1 MRLYSYVVARD
12 FGFAPNPFYGL
23 CTLATCKPEIRRTAR
38 IGDWIVGTGS
48 KQKALEG
55 RLVYAM
61 RVTEEFGFDQFWSDA
76 RCHEKRPNLHASRMQ
91 AFGDNVYHRDS
102 SGLWQQENSHHSL
115 KDGSPNPDN
124 VKHDTQTDRVL
135 VSDNFTYWGGDGPEI
150 PPRFRDWEGFDICA
164 NRGHKCQFPDDL
176 VTAFTEWLTTVW
188 GPGYVGRPAEW

>member
-1 MRLYSYVVARD
+1 MRLYSYVIARD

-23 CTLATCKPEIRRTAR
+23 CTLATCKPEIRRTAKV
-38 IGDWIVGTGS
+38 GDWIVGTGS
-48 KQKALEG
+48 KQKHLEG

-61 RVTEEFGFDQFWSDA
+61 RVTEEFGFDEFWSDT

-91 AFGDNVYHRDS
+91 AFGDNIYHRDS

-124 VKHDTQTDRVL
+124 VRHDTQTDRVL
-135 VSDNFTYWGGDGPEI
+135 VSDDFTYWGGDGPAI

-176 VTAFTEWLTTVW
+176 VTAFTEWLATMW